1 MKKVLIIN
9 KSGFVGSGVHK
20 SLSSSY
26 VVGGIS
32 ESGEGPNTIG
42 LNIEDKYAVNNFFRN
57 QSFDIMVYCPE
68 QIYWDD
74 PAEGNEAAIE
84 RKVTQTRNIVNVANK
99 KDSKFIYISSKHVY
113 GGNDPPYKVDSK
125 RSPVN
130 HRGKAC
136 LQSEYI
142 VQEKLE
148 NYSIIR
154 PGKVYGF
161 TESHGF
167 DNFTRRVIDLDG
179 SKVIQFDD
187 EVVEYPTLIHDLV
200 DLVRKIISHDLSN
213 NYNISSK
220 RGLTNYEWANL
231 ICEVYGIDTDAIAPE
246 HSMERSNRPYNVE
259 FDLDSITD
267 LGLSMKSVKEGL
279 EVQRMQNFCTFRPI
293 YIQDLADTFG
303 GDSSSS
309 IRQKLGATLTERD
322 SVDPDMVVPIP
333 MSGVYPASGYA
344 NSSNT
349 PLKFALSK
357 QNLRHRTLYDTDID
371 RGAVLD
377 DKMRV
382 IPEMITDKSVVIVD
396 EALLSGTTVK
406 SVVPKFRNAKEVHLR
421 ISSPPV
427 VRPCPAGIHPDGVDP
442 MVRKLDD
449 LDDPDLSTIEDR
461 IASELDITSVRYVPT
476 EVYSDIVRKP
486 EESCTHCFV

>member
-1 MKKVLIIN
+1 VI
-9 KSGFVGSGVHK
+9 
-20 SLSSSY
+20 
-26 VVGGIS
+26 
-32 ESGEGPNTIG
+32 T
-42 LNIEDKYAVNNFFRN
+42 
-57 QSFDIMVYCPE
+57 PE
-68 QIYWDD
+68 LPI
-74 PAEGNEAAIE
+74 
-84 RKVTQTRNIVNVANK
+84 
-99 KDSKFIYISSKHVY
+99 
-113 GGNDPPYKVDSK
+113 
-125 RSPVN
+125 
-130 HRGKAC
+130 
-136 LQSEYI
+136 
-142 VQEKLE
+142 
-148 NYSIIR
+148 
-154 PGKVYGF
+154 
-161 TESHGF
+161 
-167 DNFTRRVIDLDG
+167 
-179 SKVIQFDD
+179 
-187 EVVEYPTLIHDLV
+187 
-200 DLVRKIISHDLSN
+200 
-213 NYNISSK
+213 
-220 RGLTNYEWANL
+220 
-231 ICEVYGIDTDAIAPE
+231 
-246 HSMERSNRPYNVE
+246 ERSNHHYIVE
-259 FDLDSITD
+259 FDLDSITF

-309 IRQKLGATLTERD
+309 IRQKLGATLAERD

-344 NSSNT
+344 NNSNT

-371 RGAVLD
+371 RGAILD

-427 VRPCPAGIHPDGVDP
+427 VRPCPTGIHPDGIDP
-442 MVRKLDD
+442 MVTKLDG

-486 EESCTHCFV
+486 EDSCTHRFV